1 MNNNLWFTND
11 SVQCEAEHDSA
22 AVRMPQRSMCFLEG
36 NLKKSQNTKLLSIL
50 DGYLQMD
57 LKGERD
63 GGNEHS
69 DLYTS
74 CRGNH
79 M

>member
-1 MNNNLWFTND
+1 MWFTND
-11 SVQCEAEHDSA
+11 SVQREAEHDSA
-22 AVRMPQRSMCFLEG
+22 AVRMPQRGTCFLEG
-36 NLKKSQNTKLLSIL
+36 HLKKSQNTKLQGLL
-50 DGYLQMD
+50 AGCLKMD

-63 GGNEHS
+63 RGDEHS
-69 DLYTS
+69 DLFTS

>member
-1 MNNNLWFTND
+1 MKNDLWFTND
-11 SVQCEAEHDSA
+11 SATVGT
-22 AVRMPQRSMCFLEG
+22 PQRGMSFLEVH
-36 NLKKSQNTKLLSIL
+36 LQKSQNTKLPSIPA
-50 DGYLQMD
+50 GYLKME

-63 GGNEHS
+63 GGDEHCGF
-69 DLYTS
+69 YTS